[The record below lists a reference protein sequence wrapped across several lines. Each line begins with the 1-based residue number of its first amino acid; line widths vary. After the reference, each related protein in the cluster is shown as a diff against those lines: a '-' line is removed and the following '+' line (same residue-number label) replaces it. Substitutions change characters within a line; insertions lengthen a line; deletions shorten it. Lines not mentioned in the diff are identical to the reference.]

1 MALSHLHRQST
12 SSDSIGEPS
21 RSTSCS
27 GVRRAALILLVACDA
42 GAHEDVAKPPV
53 ANPVVAPVAKPP
65 VAKPAVPPPPT
76 PPEPAQPTNPVTK
89 ELPPSAIASLTGCW
103 RHDRDESWTFRPDG
117 KHGLIVVRELRDS
130 FYADRARIPEPVS
143 YDPTSKTFG
152 FGAAGRIHGLMML
165 FQIEHDT
172 LKTSVYSSHE
182 RGSYAWTGNTWTLKR
197 C

>member
-1 MALSHLHRQST
+1 
-12 SSDSIGEPS
+12 
-21 RSTSCS
+21 
-27 GVRRAALILLVACDA
+27 VRRVALVLLIACDA
-42 GAHEDVAKPPV
+42 GAHDDVATK
-53 ANPVVAPVAKPP
+53 PVVIPIAKLVQRAPPTT
-65 VAKPAVPPPPT
+65 PPPT
-76 PPEPAQPTNPVTK
+76 PPAAPNPVTK
-89 ELPPSAIASLTGCW
+89 ELPPSAIATLTGCW

-130 FYADRARIPEPVS
+130 FYADRARIPEPVR

-165 FQIEHDT
+165 FQIDHAT

-197 C
+197 CS